1 MDLLAY
7 LDKRVRIV
15 LPNNFYYIGLCVD
28 VTEEDITII
37 DKTNKRVCLRK
48 QMIMSILEVDFF

>member
-15 LPNNFYYIGLCVD
+15 LPNNFYYIGKVVD
-28 VTEEDITII
+28 CTEDDITLI

-48 QMIMSILEVDFF
+48 EMIMSILEVDNY